1 MVVRSFLAHEYHI
14 CLMSMRVK
22 QRCDKGASWSW
33 RVMGCHVIFVDV
45 DVDVD
50 VEEKGGFSG
59 TIETPVYGSNDK
71 AARGN

>member
-1 MVVRSFLAHEYHI
+1 
-14 CLMSMRVK
+14 
-22 QRCDKGASWSW
+22 
-33 RVMGCHVIFVDV
+33 MGCHVIFVDV